1 MIFVDSNVPMYLVGE
16 PHPNKERAFD
26 ALSRLLAAGK
36 LLVTDVEVYQEILHR
51 YSATRRF
58 DDLDD
63 AFQALDRIVWAT
75 LPIYKPHVERA
86 RHILNSVNTIS
97 ARDALHL
104 AVMESAGIQQML
116 SYDRGMDGFPGI
128 ERIE

>member
-16 PHPNKERAFD
+16 PHPNKDKASETLRKLFTE
-26 ALSRLLAAGK
+26 GE

-58 DDLDD
+58 DDLND
-63 AFQALDRIVWAT
+63 AFQALEGIVWAT
-75 LPIYKPHVERA
+75 LPIHKPHVERA
-86 RHILNSVNTIS
+86 RDILNSVDTVS

-104 AVMESAGIQQML
+104 AVMESAGITRML
-116 SYDRGMDGFPGI
+116 SYDRGFDAIPGI
-128 ERIE
+128 ERLE

>member
-1 MIFVDSNVPMYLVGE
+1 MIFIDSNVPMYLVGE
-16 PHPNKERAFD
+16 PHPNKDRAIET
-26 ALSRLLAAGK
+26 LQRLFMEGE

-58 DDLDD
+58 DDLDN
-63 AFQALDRIVWAT
+63 AFQALNRIVWAT
-75 LPIYKPHVERA
+75 LPIHKPHVERA
-86 RHILNSVNTIS
+86 RDILNSVNTVS

-104 AVMESAGIQQML
+104 AVMESAGITRML
-116 SYDRGMDGFPGI
+116 SYDTGFDAVPGI